1 MPERP
6 GNRSRARTSILRPF
20 EVSIGRPN
28 SLKANPLH
36 LRAQAWMIASAS
48 CYLAKLMSSTDMIDA
63 RKHLPELSSSPA
75 PFRSA
80 PQNSFSGGGPGNRR
94 KGSLR
99 P

>member
-1 MPERP
+1 MPARP
-6 GNRSRARTSILRPF
+6 GNRSRARTPILRPF
-20 EVSIGRPN
+20 EVSTGRPTWF
-28 SLKANPLH
+28 KANPLH
-36 LRAQAWMIASAS
+36 LRAQAWMSESAS
-48 CYLAKLMSSTDMIDA
+48 SYLAKLMSSTDMIDA

-80 PQNSFSGGGPGNRR
+80 PQNSFSGGGAGNRR